1 MLVALRCCNRAIRF
15 FFQTVLVDLLTKA
28 ALRFSRLLCS
38 RDDARPHAIWVWDA
52 IQMSLLA
59 LIVHARPVLQEQV
72 SFIIPRNVLQGLA
85 SFCFP
90 EAWLQWSFILEIV
103 AMRLVLYGIGVA
115 WDWVGCGTTLRW
127 QSGTQ
132 ASRDSRS
139 ALAEFFLPNPSTTSL
154 CLICF
159 RVGEFF
165 VIIHG
170 VAIHVCPGPCSFAE
184 NLFLWNLQVGATFVS
199 CQLLCSSCT

>member
-85 SFCFP
+85 LFLFP
-90 EAWLQWSFILEIV
+90 RGMA
-103 AMRLVLYGIGVA
+103 AMVFHPRDSGDETGVV
-115 WDWVGCGTTLRW
+115 WDWCCMGLGWVRHHTEVAKWHPSQQR
-127 QSGTQ
+127 
-132 ASRDSRS
+132 
-139 ALAEFFLPNPSTTSL
+139 LA
-154 CLICF
+154 ICTG
-159 RVGEFF
+159 R
-165 VIIHG
+165 IL
-170 VAIHVCPGPCSFAE
+170 FAE
-184 NLFLWNLQVGATFVS
+184 PINHLALLNLLPRRRVFRDYSWCGYPRMSWAVLF
-199 CQLLCSSCT
+199 C